1 MIGELIIGRRRG
13 APRTQDNF
21 GEPMS
26 RHIFKDITETVPLT
40 IYVELP
46 DPDFSDV
53 DKALA

>member
-1 MIGELIIGRRRG
+1 
-13 APRTQDNF
+13 
-21 GEPMS
+21 MS